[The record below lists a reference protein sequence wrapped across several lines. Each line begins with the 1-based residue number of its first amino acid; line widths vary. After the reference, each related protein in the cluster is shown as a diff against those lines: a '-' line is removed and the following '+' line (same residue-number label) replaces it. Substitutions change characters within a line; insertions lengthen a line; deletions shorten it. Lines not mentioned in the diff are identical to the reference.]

1 MCGIVGYVGKQ
12 TAQNVLIDGLRK
24 LEYRGYDSAGIAVQQ
39 EGAQSITVK
48 KREGMIR
55 ILAAEVEREVIAGFC
70 GIAHTR
76 WATHGKPSNENAH
89 PHVSADGSVAIVHNG
104 TVENHVELRNELE
117 AEGIRMAS
125 DTDSEVIA
133 HLIARKY
140 AACHDPL
147 LAMRDVLLD
156 IRGTYG
162 LLVLFRDH
170 PDKLYAAKLGSSMV
184 IGVGSNEMIVASD
197 PAAIVSHTRDLFYLG
212 EGEMAELTGN
222 GYEVR
227 TLDLE
232 KQTKAVE
239 HTSLTVEQA
248 QKEPYPHFM
257 LKEIFEQPD
266 AVRNTLRGRLDEKN
280 GVTVLGGLSQVRERL
295 MGIDRI
301 VIVGCGT
308 AFNAGLV
315 GKHMIGSLA
324 RIPVEVELASEFRYS
339 ESPIGA
345 NTAVI
350 AISQSGETADTLEA
364 VREAKRQGLLT
375 LGIVNTVGSA
385 IARETD
391 AGVYNHAGPE
401 IGVASTKAFTTQLV
415 TLMLVAVYLGRQR
428 GMTYMNGVK
437 IIRELDGLPDLIKET
452 LTRRESYAEVALR
465 LAEAESA
472 LYIGRRWSCPV
483 AHEGALKLK
492 EISYIHAEGY
502 AAGEMKHGPLA
513 LISPAFPT
521 VAVVPEDGVLHKAL
535 GNISEIR
542 TRGGNVFAV
551 TTDGNERIAD
561 CVDHV
566 VFVPKTIESLTP
578 ILTTIPLQL
587 IAYEAALK
595 RGLDPDK
602 PRNLA
607 KSVTVE

>member
-89 PHVSADGSVAIVHNG
+89 PHVSTDGSVAIVHNG

-147 LAMRDVLLD
+147 LALRDVLLG

-324 RIPVEVELASEFRYS
+324 RIPVEVEIASEFRYS

-437 IIRELDGLPDLIKET
+437 IIRELDGLLDLIKET

-595 RGLDPDK
+595 RGLDPDR

>member
-104 TVENHVELRNELE
+104 TVENHLELRNELE

-595 RGLDPDK
+595 RGLDPDR

>member
-89 PHVSADGSVAIVHNG
+89 PHVSTDGSVAIVHNG

-147 LAMRDVLLD
+147 LALRDVLLG

-324 RIPVEVELASEFRYS
+324 RIPVEVEIASEFRYS

-375 LGIVNTVGSA
+375 LGIVNTVGSV

>member
-104 TVENHVELRNELE
+104 TVENHLELRNELE
-117 AEGIRMAS
+117 AEGVRMAS

-595 RGLDPDK
+595 RGLDPDR